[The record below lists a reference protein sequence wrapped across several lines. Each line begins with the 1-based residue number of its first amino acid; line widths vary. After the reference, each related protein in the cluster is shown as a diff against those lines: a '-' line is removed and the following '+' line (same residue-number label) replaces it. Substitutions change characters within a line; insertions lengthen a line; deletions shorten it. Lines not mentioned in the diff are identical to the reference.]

1 MRVLS
6 PAFGGIPIHV
16 AYQSKEVTDLSPAPN
31 ADCRNATRIGQ
42 NLHYKI
48 DHYTP
53 FWDWTGSVFPGH
65 GTDWRTLQ
73 LVAPLEFKSQG
84 AMSDESSDDEPYETS
99 DSEEEESEPVHRNKS
114 VLVELAASMS
124 RWIAAGAI
132 EAPPSHRYEC
142 FRRRGT
148 SGQHGGTT
156 LASAISSFFA

>member
-84 AMSDESSDDEPYETS
+84 AMSDESSDEGPYETS
-99 DSEEEESEPVHRNKS
+99 DSEEEESEPVQRNKAA
-114 VLVELAASMS
+114 ELAAST
-124 RWIAAGAI
+124 G
-132 EAPPSHRYEC
+132 
-142 FRRRGT
+142 
-148 SGQHGGTT
+148 
-156 LASAISSFFA
+156 L